1 MSLPSLNAQVLTC
14 EKIRD
19 NIKDFLTSNYN
30 LNNNGP
36 FGCQQIIY
44 LIIIIVKFIKFLLP
58 KYQLNIFI
66 NKYSQAKDNVRISQL
81 LNTLSPATFECVY

>member
-1 MSLPSLNAQVLTC
+1 MLKFWPA
-14 EKIRD
+14 RRWD

-44 LIIIIVKFIKFLLP
+44 LIIIIIKFIKFLSP